1 MASFLDLESSE
12 DGEKA
17 TGCVSHFVFGCELNS
32 ATRSFTFQVNEE
44 DDSDHSLVLSTVC
57 LSASAKDECNIVE
70 LVGRDYQ
77 NKEVTVPVANLKS
90 SCLPMVSL
98 HNFELEPPV
107 TFHLRS
113 GSGPVHL
120 SGRHQIF
127 HRRDLSEFSEE
138 EEELSEEDDSAEDE
152 EEEELSP
159 IKPAKKQRSS

>member
-1 MASFLDLESSE
+1 MASFLDLESSG
-12 DGEKA
+12 DGEEVS
-17 TGCVSHFVFGCELNS
+17 GCASHFAFGCELNS
-32 ATRSFTFQVNEE
+32 TTRSFTFQVNEE

-57 LSASAKDECNIVE
+57 LTASAKDECNIVE

-77 NKEVTVPVANLKS
+77 NKEIIVPVANLKS

-107 TFHLRS
+107 TFRLRS

-138 EEELSEEDDSAEDE
+138 EELSEEDESVE